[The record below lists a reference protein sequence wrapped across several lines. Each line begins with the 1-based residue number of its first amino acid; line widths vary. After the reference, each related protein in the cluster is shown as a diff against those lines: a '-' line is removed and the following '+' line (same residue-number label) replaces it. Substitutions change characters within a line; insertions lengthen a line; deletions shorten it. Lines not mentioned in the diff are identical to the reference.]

1 MMNIV
6 IVIVLVLV
14 IKLVAMVSDPKC
26 KADRSHSDWRCD
38 EGSFARLH
46 VWLKP
51 EALKN
56 REPKLGA

>member
-1 MMNIV
+1 MNIV

-38 EGSFARLH
+38 EGVF
-46 VWLKP
+46 V
-51 EALKN
+51 
-56 REPKLGA
+56 